1 MEIDSLIPKYVPL
14 IEPINIPA
22 KMQESSLLVSTPEEI
37 QRNLQ
42 AWRENKE
49 RLHVVV

>member
-1 MEIDSLIPKYVPL
+1 MEVNNLIPKYIPL
-14 IEPINIPA
+14 IDPISVPQ
-22 KMQESSLLVSTPEEI
+22 KQQESSLLVTTPEEI

-49 RLHVVV
+49 RLHIVV